1 LRFSAV
7 ERPLNLL
14 FPDPPPP
21 PVDPD
26 QPAARF
32 ARVAVSLPVDRA
44 LHYRIPAALAGQVEV
59 GSRVRVRVSGRP
71 VGGTVIAI
79 DAVPEVARVLDL
91 ESVLPAES
99 RVEPELIG
107 LCRHV
112 ADRYGASLGET
123 LESALPPV
131 VRSGRGARR
140 IAVVRLSP
148 AFADPARASL
158 EATALLAK
166 HEKQARLLRL
176 LSEAGGAVKEIDLL
190 RRAKVGPSPMQ
201 SLLKRG
207 HVVRELV
214 EDPGDPE
221 FLAAPIPR
229 TDPPNPT
236 PEQLAAVRA
245 IDLALESGTHRGFL
259 LLGVTG
265 SGKTEVYLRAL
276 AAALSR
282 GRRGIVLVPEI
293 SLTPQTVARFRA
305 RFERVALLHSALS
318 ERDRLREW
326 RRIAAGDVDVV
337 VGARS
342 AIFAPIRDLGLIV
355 IDEEHEPSFKQQN
368 PPRYHAREV
377 AMERARRAG
386 AVVVLGSATP
396 ALESYVAARDGR
408 LTLLRLNRRVGGGE
422 LPATTVLDL
431 SHLPFTRHPSL
442 LTDRLRAALSEVLRR
457 REQAILFLNR
467 RGFARVAL
475 CPGCKVAAQCP
486 ECDVAL
492 VLHQRAERLICHLC
506 GREQAPSAK
515 CGKCG
520 QPGVR
525 FLGFGT
531 ERVEAELRREFPRAR
546 VARMDSDTTAAQ
558 GAHERILGAFARG
571 EHDLLV
577 GTQMIAKGLDFPR
590 VTLVGIVSAD
600 TSLSLPDWRAS
611 ERTFQLVA
619 QVAGRAGRAASGGLV
634 LVQTIHP
641 HHPAITC
648 AVRHDYEAFVAAE
661 LPLRQ
666 DAGYPPF
673 CEVVRILVSHPELER
688 TRAAAQKAREKLAPM
703 AGEHGVELLGP
714 APCPIERVRGRW
726 RWQLLL
732 KCPRAEHLT
741 RVVAWARERVAQS
754 APVRVT
760 LDVDPGS
767 ML

>member
-1 LRFSAV
+1 MNF
-7 ERPLNLL
+7 L
-14 FPDPPPP
+14 FPDPPPAP
-21 PVDPD
+21 ARAADP
-26 QPAARF
+26 AERF
-32 ARVAVSLPVDRA
+32 ARVAVALPVDRA
-44 LHYRIPAALAGQVEV
+44 LHYRIPPALAADVRV
-59 GSRVRVRVSGRP
+59 GARVRVRVAGRQ

-79 DAVPEVARVLDL
+79 DAVAEVARVLDL
-91 ESVLPAES
+91 EAVLPADA

-107 LCRHV
+107 LCRWV

-131 VRSGRGARR
+131 VRSGRGVRQ
-140 IAVVRLSP
+140 IAVVRLAP
-148 AFADPARASL
+148 PFADPARARL
-158 EATALLAK
+158 EATALLAR

-176 LSEAGGAVKEIDLL
+176 LAEADGAVKEIDLL
-190 RRAKVGPSPMQ
+190 RRAQVGPSPLQ
-201 SLLKRG
+201 SLVKRG
-207 HVVRELV
+207 CATRERV
-214 EDPGDPE
+214 EDPGDPA
-221 FLAAPIPR
+221 FLAAPVARAEPPR
-229 TDPPNPT
+229 PT
-236 PEQLAAVRA
+236 PEQVAAVRA
-245 IDLALESGTHRGFL
+245 IELALDARSHRGFL

-276 AAALSR
+276 AAALAR

-293 SLTPQTVARFRA
+293 ALTPQTVARFRA
-305 RFERVALLHSALS
+305 RFERVALLHSALA
-318 ERDRLREW
+318 EKDRLREW

-337 VGARS
+337 IGARS
-342 AIFAPIRDLGLIV
+342 AIFAPIPDLGLIL

-377 AMERARRAG
+377 ALERARRAG

-396 ALESYVAARDGR
+396 ALESWVAARDGR
-408 LTLLRLNRRVGGGE
+408 LTLLRLPHRVGGGE
-422 LPATTVLDL
+422 LPATTILDL
-431 SHLPFTRHPSL
+431 SHLPFTKHPSL
-442 LTDRLRAALSEVLRR
+442 LTDRLRAAIGEVLRR

-467 RGFARVAL
+467 RGFARIAL
-475 CPGCKVAAQCP
+475 CPGCKEAAQCP
-486 ECDVAL
+486 QCDVAL

-506 GREQAPSAK
+506 GREQAPSAQ

-531 ERVEAELRREFPRAR
+531 ERVESELRREYPRAR
-546 VARMDSDTTAAQ
+546 IARMDSDTTAAQ

-619 QVAGRAGRAASGGLV
+619 QVAGRAGRAARGGRV
-634 LVQTIHP
+634 LVQTLHP

-648 AVRHDYEAFVAAE
+648 AVRHDYEAFVASE

-666 DAGYPPF
+666 ETAYPPF
-673 CEVVRILVSHPELER
+673 SEVVRILVSHPDLAR
-688 TRAAAQKAREKLAPM
+688 TRAAATKARDKLAPM
-703 AGEHGVELLGP
+703 AGEHGVALLGP

-732 KCPRAEHLT
+732 KCPQSTELT
-741 RVVAWARERVAQS
+741 RVVAWARERVAQG
-754 APVRVT
+754 APVRIT